1 MRKVPEIR
9 FDGFDGEWEEVQ
21 LGIEADVRDGTHD
34 SPKYVNK
41 GYPLITSKNIVN
53 GKLNFD
59 DISFISEEDFYLINK
74 RSKVDIGDIIM
85 PMIGTIGNPIILNR
99 DDFAIKNVALIKKSN
114 NLDNQFLLNLLNS
127 KVFSRYLYRENAGGT
142 QKFIALGMIREFL
155 FNRPTIEE
163 QEKIGDLFRKIDA
176 LIEIQE
182 GKVSKMEDFKKS
194 MLQKIFPKKGELVP
208 DFRFDGFDGE
218 WKKLKFRDIYKTYE
232 SGNRLPKS
240 LLKEGS
246 IPYVLAKTTNNGIH
260 MRIDKDTLDYNG
272 NTMKLFNPNSIT
284 FSIDNPEAV
293 FIQNEP
299 FYTSNIMRV
308 FYNENHTI
316 TQTIFYKLQFEKN
329 TRGFDWGI
337 KFSGPVAL
345 DSKLF
350 VPFKNNEIDVT
361 EIDKIGQFF
370 KNIDTQIENEEK
382 LLESYKMMKKSLLQ
396 KMFV

>member
-1 MRKVPEIR
+1 MRKVPDLR
-9 FDGFDGEWEEVQ
+9 FDGFDGEWESNRLKSLIKEIGTGSSKFNFIDGRFPI
-21 LGIEADVRDGTHD
+21 LGSTGIIGYDDQFDYDGKLILIARVGANAG
-34 SPKYVNK
+34 SLYKY
-41 GYPLITSKNIVN
+41 N
-53 GKLNFD
+53 GKVK
-59 DISFISEEDFYLINK
+59 ISDNTIFIK
-74 RSKVDIGDIIM
+74 
-85 PMIGTIGNPIILNR
+85 T
-99 DDFAIKNVALIKKSN
+99 KNQEYIYSLLLKKD
-114 NLDNQFLLNLLNS
+114 LTRL
-127 KVFSRYLYRENAGGT
+127 VFGSGQPLVKSSDLKDLHVIYTKNG
-142 QKFIALGMIREFL
+142 
-155 FNRPTIEE
+155 EE
-163 QEKIGDLFRKIDA
+163 QFKIGDLFKKLDD

-182 GKVSKMEDFKKS
+182 TKISKMRDYKKS
-194 MLQKIFPKKGELVP
+194 MLQKMFPKKGELVP
-208 DFRFDGFDGE
+208 EFRFDGFDGK

-272 NTMKLFNPNSIT
+272 NPMKLFNPNSIT

-308 FYNENHTI
+308 FYNENHTR

-345 DSKLF
+345 DSQLF

-361 EIDKIGQFF
+361 EIEKIGEFF
-370 KNIDTQIENEEK
+370 KNLDTQIENEEK
-382 LLESYKMMKKSLLQ
+382 LLESYKCMKKSLLQ